1 MACSTEKMR
10 PIVFKVRYPVHSLKM
25 ALTKPVPDR
34 ALVLLGFTVLLTT
47 VRPLYAAAEAA
58 QSPEPKAKPVAL

>member
-1 MACSTEKMR
+1 
-10 PIVFKVRYPVHSLKM
+10 M